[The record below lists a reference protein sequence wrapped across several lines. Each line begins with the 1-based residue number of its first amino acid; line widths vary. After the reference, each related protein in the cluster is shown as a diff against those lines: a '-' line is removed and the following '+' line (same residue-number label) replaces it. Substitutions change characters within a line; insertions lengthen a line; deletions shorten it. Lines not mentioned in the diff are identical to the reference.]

1 MALLRPAL
9 VVTPLLLLGC
19 VTGGREWVRQP
30 EPGGFENAPGELEW
44 FDATSS
50 RFDAAAREQP
60 SQPRTHPAKA
70 RIEHTLSLGESFGS
84 ASQELTQAPTGA
96 SSIVIVAPEA
106 ASQWLWVGGF
116 EDAPEANRNRGSAG
130 IRPGQ
135 DWPAPPSFGP
145 AFPYK
150 VAPGSTLSPD
160 R

>member
-1 MALLRPAL
+1 
-9 VVTPLLLLGC
+9 
-19 VTGGREWVRQP
+19 
-30 EPGGFENAPGELEW
+30 
-44 FDATSS
+44 
-50 RFDAAAREQP
+50 
-60 SQPRTHPAKA
+60 
-70 RIEHTLSLGESFGS
+70 LSLGESFGS

-150 VAPGSTLSPD
+150 VAPGSPLSPD
-160 R
+160 H